1 MTYLAIDDSTTE
13 SKLLLKY
20 LKKQP
25 FIEIFNEPNQ
35 ITKRAIQHAKEGKI
49 KAAKSFE
56 DLISQLNK

>member
-35 ITKRAIQHAKEGKI
+35 ITKRAIQHTKEGKI